1 MAVYI
6 IFILLLVLA
15 AIVVV
20 IHKKR
25 TQDNTSTLR
34 QGRESSC
41 ATCNVATDK
50 CLQECMLEASAK
62 EIEYFDDE
70 ELDAFKGRKSDSY
83 TDDEVEQFADILY
96 TMKQEEVK
104 DWAVSLSLRGINIPD
119 RLKDEVIMLME
130 NQ

>member
-1 MAVYI
+1 MAIYV
-6 IFILLLVLA
+6 IFIFLLVLA

-20 IHKKR
+20 IYKR
-25 TQDNTSTLR
+25 R
-34 QGRESSC
+34 VQGNANVVRKGSGSAC
-41 ATCNVATDK
+41 DTCNVATGK
-50 CLQECMLEASAK
+50 CLQECLLEASAK

-70 ELDAFKGRKSDSY
+70 ELDAFKGRKADCY
-83 TDDEVEQFADILY
+83 TDEEVEQFADILY

-119 RLKDEVIMLME
+119 RLKDEVIMLIE

>member
-1 MAVYI
+1 MTIYI

-15 AIVVV
+15 AVVV
-20 IHKKR
+20 GIYKKH
-25 TQDNTSTLR
+25 TQDNASNVR
-34 QGRESSC
+34 QGRENSC
-41 ATCNVATDK
+41 DTCNVATDK
-50 CLQECMLEASAK
+50 CLQECLLEASAK

-70 ELDAFKGRKSDSY
+70 ELDNFKGRKSDSY
-83 TDDEVEQFADILY
+83 TDEEVEKFADVLY

-104 DWAVSLSLRGINIPD
+104 EWAVSLSLRGINIPD